1 MIDNENKQELKLI
14 SDIILSGTLQP
25 EADASFE
32 FNIIFD
38 AIYDA
43 INTSGDVDDAIKYI
57 MITHPI
63 LLENLK
69 EVIKENYPDKLS
81 DVEKLAVL
89 T

>member
-25 EADASFE
+25 GADASFE

-38 AIYDA
+38 AIHDA

-57 MITHPI
+57 MIAHPV

-69 EVIKENYPDKLS
+69 EVVKENYPDKLS